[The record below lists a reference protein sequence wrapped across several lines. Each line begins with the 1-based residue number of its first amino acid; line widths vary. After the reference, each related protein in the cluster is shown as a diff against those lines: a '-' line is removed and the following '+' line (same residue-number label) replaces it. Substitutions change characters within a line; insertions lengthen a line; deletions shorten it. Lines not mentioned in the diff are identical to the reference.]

1 MKLVESL
8 REGTPRIREMEKE
21 IEKLEDNLD
30 EQRSQVKRL
39 TEVCS
44 KLRVE
49 NILKRFKILNLTSI
63 FVQQNVP

>member
-63 FVQQNVP
+63 FVQQN